1 MRKFHHA
8 RCANTPSEPTS
19 CTIILE
25 EDPALSESCKFFLY
39 VALIFHN
46 KKLKITCHWCSHF
59 HQPSAREAVPCWR
72 SWQKNSS
79 AVASPQR
86 PSAGSSLTPA
96 EDDPSDSP
104 TWRETPR
111 DQEQRPPGGKIRTT
125 LTRISICLLSAVVWG
140 GLKKNTHRVN
150 FFKRFFFPQKSWIY
164 PSSTAALEPQPFA
177 ALRGE
182 ASSRG
187 GHWCP
192 WARELCKEQGKL
204 SQWTPQKSLSEE
216 KGCCSGSSEPRKRQF
231 LILLKQSPLK
241 FTFYTFTM
249 KFYGIKDDSYS
260 KINKKKTKT
269 KP

>member
-86 PSAGSSLTPA
+86 PSAGSSPTPA

-182 ASSRG
+182 GAGEAIGAPGRESYVKSRENFPNG
-187 GHWCP
+187 LHRNPCQKK
-192 WARELCKEQGKL
+192 RDVVQGV
-204 SQWTPQKSLSEE
+204 QNQ
-216 KGCCSGSSEPRKRQF
+216 GNANF
-231 LILLKQSPLK
+231 
-241 FTFYTFTM
+241 
-249 KFYGIKDDSYS
+249 
-260 KINKKKTKT
+260 
-269 KP
+269 